1 MFYTRSNTPETISA
15 AAGDRI
21 QTKYQKAVDDKGR
34 PVLVEVG
41 TIDLQEHIQ
50 SFAQEVDINRIVSRA
65 VNGDPSVL
73 QRVQGVYA
81 DISGLPSNVHE
92 LQTFYKDAE
101 EAFSKLD
108 PALTH
113 GMSFSEFMQNDEGL
127 ALLMADLAK
136 DQQDGS
142 NQICAESTKT
152 EVNNEV

>member
-1 MFYTRSNTPETISA
+1 MFYTRSNTPETIPA

-41 TIDLQEHIQ
+41 TVDIQEHIQ

-65 VNGDPSVL
+65 VNGDTTVL
-73 QRVQGVYA
+73 QRVQGTFA
-81 DISGLPSNVHE
+81 DISGLPTNVHE

-127 ALLMADLAK
+127 SILMADLGRSSAAA
-136 DQQDGS
+136 QS
-142 NQICAESTKT
+142 EICAEPTKT
-152 EVNNEV
+152 EVNDEV